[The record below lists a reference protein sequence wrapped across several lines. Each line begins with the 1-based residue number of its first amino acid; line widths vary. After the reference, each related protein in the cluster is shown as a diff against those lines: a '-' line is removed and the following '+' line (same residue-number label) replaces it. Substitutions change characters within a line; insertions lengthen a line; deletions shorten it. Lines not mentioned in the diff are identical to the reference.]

1 MATVAADGAEPA
13 AREALKRRFAERRWS
28 ERWFYF
34 SIATGIAAIAV
45 AGFFP
50 SYLSKVAT
58 GSSDLPLIYHVH
70 ATLFFAWCGL
80 NVMQTWLVARD
91 RIYAHREWGL
101 LGIALGTAMAISVV
115 LMVISSVKFAD
126 AHGHGIAAR
135 HFSYLN
141 IAGAVKFL
149 IFFGCAIAFAR
160 RREVHK
166 RLMVVANSTLLG
178 APMGRLVMLA
188 LLPPALRNGP
198 PPGHAI
204 LLILLLGYSPVIAG
218 VIFDLRT
225 RGRVHPVYL
234 IGLIF
239 GLGSGLLTP
248 LIGST
253 TGWMI
258 LIDHIVK
265 SLG

>member
-1 MATVAADGAEPA
+1 MATVAAGTAESA
-13 AREALKRRFAERRWS
+13 DQKMLERRFPERRWS

-34 SIATGIAAIAV
+34 SVAAGIATIAV

-50 SYLSKVAT
+50 SYLSKVGT

-70 ATLFFAWCGL
+70 AALFFAWCGL
-80 NVMQTWLVARD
+80 NVMQTWLVARG

-149 IFFGCAIAFAR
+149 AFFGFAIAFVH

-178 APMGRLVMLA
+178 A
-188 LLPPALRNGP
+188 
-198 PPGHAI
+198 
-204 LLILLLGYSPVIAG
+204 G
-218 VIFDLRT
+218 VIVDWRT

-234 IGLIF
+234 IGLIV

-248 LIGST
+248 IIGNT
-253 TGWMI
+253 TGWMTI
-258 LIDHIVK
+258 IDHIVN

>member
-1 MATVAADGAEPA
+1 MATVAAGTAESA
-13 AREALKRRFAERRWS
+13 DQKMLERRFPERRWS

-34 SIATGIAAIAV
+34 SVAAGIATIAV

-50 SYLSKVAT
+50 SYLSKVGT

-70 ATLFFAWCGL
+70 AALFFAWCGL
-80 NVMQTWLVARD
+80 NVMQTWLVARG

-149 IFFGCAIAFAR
+149 AFFGFAIAFVH

-188 LLPPALRNGP
+188 VLPPALRHGP
-198 PPGHAI
+198 PPGYAI
-204 LLILLLGYSPVIAG
+204 LLILLLGYSPVFAG
-218 VIFDLRT
+218 VIVDWRT

-234 IGLIF
+234 IGLIV

-248 LIGST
+248 IIGNT
-253 TGWMI
+253 TGWMTI
-258 LIDHIVK
+258 IDHIVN

>member
-1 MATVAADGAEPA
+1 MLE
-13 AREALKRRFAERRWS
+13 RRFPERRWS

-34 SIATGIAAIAV
+34 SVAAGIATIAV

-50 SYLSKVAT
+50 SYLSKVGT

-70 ATLFFAWCGL
+70 AALFFAWCGL
-80 NVMQTWLVARD
+80 NVMQTWLVARG

-149 IFFGCAIAFAR
+149 AFFGFAIAFVH

-178 APMGRLVMLA
+178 A
-188 LLPPALRNGP
+188 
-198 PPGHAI
+198 
-204 LLILLLGYSPVIAG
+204 G
-218 VIFDLRT
+218 VIVDWRT

-234 IGLIF
+234 IGLIV

-248 LIGST
+248 IIGNT
-253 TGWMI
+253 TGWMTI
-258 LIDHIVK
+258 IDHIVN